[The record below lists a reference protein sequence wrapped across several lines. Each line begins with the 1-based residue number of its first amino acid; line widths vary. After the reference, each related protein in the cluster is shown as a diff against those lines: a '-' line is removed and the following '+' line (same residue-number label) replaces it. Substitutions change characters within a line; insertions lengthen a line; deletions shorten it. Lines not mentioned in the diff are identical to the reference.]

1 MIMPKY
7 EVIIL
12 PLAEDDIVRNT
23 DYIYYGKK
31 SPNTARMLL
40 SGFRKAV
47 GELVFMP
54 EMHELDEDDKLA
66 TLGIRKS
73 YYKNYKIFFYIDEE
87 KGKVFVLRVLHML
100 VDSKALL
107 LNMFF

>member
-23 DYIYYGKK
+23 DYIYYDKK

-47 GELVFMP
+47 GELAFMP
-54 EMHELDEDDKLA
+54 EMHEL
-66 TLGIRKS
+66 
-73 YYKNYKIFFYIDEE
+73 DEE

-107 LNMFF
+107 FNMFF